1 MERSIRNLSKKI
13 CLEHYNITNSPEC
26 KNLHLLWYMYVE
38 GTKAGTY
45 KPFVFLAELKLL
57 EYLGYMDPDSVKNAV
72 RLLESP
78 DKENWFVASQVI
90 KFFRKERIKE
100 HGEFDPTHSKYIMV
114 RKEYESKILN
124 KEVWSNKKKLE
135 KND

>member
-13 CLEHYNITNSPEC
+13 CLEHFKITDSPEC

-72 RLLESP
+72 KLLESP
-78 DKENWFVASQVI
+78 DKENWYIASQVI

-100 HGEFDPTHSKYIMV
+100 HGEFDPTHRKYIMV

-124 KEVWSNKKKLE
+124 KEVWNNKKKLE

>member
-1 MERSIRNLSKKI
+1 MEMRIKNLSKKI
-13 CLEHYNITNSPEC
+13 CLEHFKITDAPEC
-26 KNLHLLWYMYVE
+26 NNLHMLWYMYVK
-38 GTKAGTY
+38 GTKRGTY
-45 KPFVFLAELKLL
+45 KPFVFLAELRLL
-57 EYLGYMDPDSVKNAV
+57 QYLGYMDPDSVENAV

-90 KFFRKERIKE
+90 KFFRNERIKDL
-100 HGEFDPTHSKYIMV
+100 GEFDPTHGKYMMV

-124 KEVWSNKKKLE
+124 QEVWSNKKKLE

>member
-1 MERSIRNLSKKI
+1 M
-13 CLEHYNITNSPEC
+13 
-26 KNLHLLWYMYVE
+26 LWYMYVK

-45 KPFVFLAELKLL
+45 KPFVFLAELRLL
-57 EYLGYMDPDSVKNAV
+57 EYLGYMDPGSVKNAV

-90 KFFRKERIKE
+90 QFFRKERIKE
-100 HGEFDPTHSKYIMV
+100 LGEFDPTHGKYMMA

-124 KEVWSNKKKLE
+124 EEVWSNKKKLE

>member
-1 MERSIRNLSKKI
+1 
-13 CLEHYNITNSPEC
+13 
-26 KNLHLLWYMYVE
+26 
-38 GTKAGTY
+38 
-45 KPFVFLAELKLL
+45 
-57 EYLGYMDPDSVKNAV
+57 MDPDSVKNAV

>member
-13 CLEHYNITNSPEC
+13 CLEHFKITNAPEC
-26 KNLHLLWYMYVE
+26 LNLHMLWYMYVE

-72 RLLESP
+72 KLLESP
-78 DKENWFVASQVI
+78 DKENWFVACQVI

-100 HGEFDPTHSKYIMV
+100 HGEFDPTHGKYIMV
-114 RKEYESKILN
+114 RKKYESKILN
-124 KEVWSNKKKLE
+124 KEVWNNKKKLE

>member
-1 MERSIRNLSKKI
+1 MERSIKNLSKKI
-13 CLEHYNITNSPEC
+13 CLEHFKITDSPEC

-72 RLLESP
+72 KLLESP
-78 DKENWFVASQVI
+78 DKENWYIASQVI

-100 HGEFDPTHSKYIMV
+100 HGEFDPNHSKYIMA
-114 RKEYESKILN
+114 RKDYESKILN